1 MNIPDCTKW
10 MHYDVIRVSLP
21 VYISTSLAKIP
32 KMPATIALLSVI
44 NEIIPAKK
52 EKHLSLSVDS
62 KATFNVRLFVFS

>member
-1 MNIPDCTKW
+1 
-10 MHYDVIRVSLP
+10 
-21 VYISTSLAKIP
+21 
-32 KMPATIALLSVI
+32 MPATIALLSVI